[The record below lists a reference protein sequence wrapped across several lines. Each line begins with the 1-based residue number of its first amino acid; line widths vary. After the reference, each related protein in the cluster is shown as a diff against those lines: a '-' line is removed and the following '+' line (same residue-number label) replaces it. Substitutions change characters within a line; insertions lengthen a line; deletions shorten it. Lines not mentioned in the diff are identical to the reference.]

1 MDDNKREICPQ
12 EAYYNGLLH
21 ASGFR
26 NCDLEKPMIGI
37 VNSWNEVNPG
47 HRPLREL
54 AQYVKEGVW
63 SGGGTPVE
71 FNVPAPCDGISQ
83 VREMQCILPQRD
95 LIAASAEAMVRAHK
109 FDGLVFLCS
118 CDKIVPGMLM
128 AAAALDIPSLFIMGG
143 GMMPYTTANKTLVT
157 SDLKESIGSYTSG
170 KIDLKTFQKY
180 QENICFSCGTCSI
193 NGTAITMGIFA
204 EVIGVAPFD
213 STIMPYCCS
222 EKYRQARDVG
232 EQIVR
237 ITKQGIKFSDIV
249 TREAFENGVR
259 HISALGSSTNAAL
272 HCVAIAK
279 MMGFNFNLEDF
290 DKIQQTVPVVV
301 KLKPAS
307 DYNVNDYYL
316 AGGVRA
322 SLNSIKNYLT
332 LDLPHG
338 MGGTLREILDHA
350 PSYINTKIIHSVENA
365 FHTDGCFSVLFGNLA
380 PNGCIVKKSAVDPA
394 MFYHKGP
401 AVVFNSEEEVLE
413 KLLDNEIRP
422 GCVLVVRY
430 EGPRGGPGMRE
441 MSIPAAMLVGMGLS
455 NSVAMVTDGRFS
467 GSSRGPCIGHVSPEA
482 YDGGLIAFVEN
493 GDMITIDL
501 ENHLL
506 EVDINDEEL
515 ERRKKNFYPVEHPAI
530 GMMSTYRRMVRGA
543 EEGAIWMY

>member
-1 MDDNKREICPQ
+1 
-12 EAYYNGLLH
+12 
-21 ASGFR
+21 
-26 NCDLEKPMIGI
+26 
-37 VNSWNEVNPG
+37 
-47 HRPLREL
+47 
-54 AQYVKEGVW
+54 
-63 SGGGTPVE
+63 
-71 FNVPAPCDGISQ
+71 
-83 VREMQCILPQRD
+83 
-95 LIAASAEAMVRAHK
+95 
-109 FDGLVFLCS
+109 
-118 CDKIVPGMLM
+118 
-128 AAAALDIPSLFIMGG
+128 
-143 GMMPYTTANKTLVT
+143 
-157 SDLKESIGSYTSG
+157 
-170 KIDLKTFQKY
+170 
-180 QENICFSCGTCSI
+180 
-193 NGTAITMGIFA
+193 
-204 EVIGVAPFD
+204 
-213 STIMPYCCS
+213 
-222 EKYRQARDVG
+222 
-232 EQIVR
+232 
-237 ITKQGIKFSDIV
+237 
-249 TREAFENGVR
+249 
-259 HISALGSSTNAAL
+259 
-272 HCVAIAK
+272 
-279 MMGFNFNLEDF
+279 
-290 DKIQQTVPVVV
+290 
-301 KLKPAS
+301 
-307 DYNVNDYYL
+307 
-316 AGGVRA
+316 
-322 SLNSIKNYLT
+322 
-332 LDLPHG
+332 

-350 PSYINTKIIHSVENA
+350 PSYINTNIIHSVENA

-455 NSVAMVTDGRFS
+455 NSVARVTGWTFFRLFK
-467 GSSRGPCIGHVSPEA
+467 GPCIGHVSPEA